1 MPANLKPRLV
11 ARCWFFEYGH
21 GMEVAVVYRRI
32 LLPLDRSA
40 ISEQAVPHALAQARR
55 FGAELILLR
64 VLEPLTNVRGLS
76 DRDLEEMR
84 AFTLQR
90 AQEYLDDL
98 VARSEC
104 EEITVRTAT
113 AEGRPHETI
122 LLYAEENDI
131 DLIVICTRGRSGFS
145 RWLMGSVAD
154 RVVRGARVPVLLVRA
169 EQTD

>member
-1 MPANLKPRLV
+1 M
-11 ARCWFFEYGH
+11 
-21 GMEVAVVYRRI
+21 YRRV

-40 ISEQAVPHALAQARR
+40 IAEQAMPHALAQARR

-84 AFTLQR
+84 SFSLQR
-90 AQEYLDDL
+90 AQEYLDEL

-104 EEITVRTAT
+104 EEITVRMDTI
-113 AEGRPHETI
+113 EGRPHERI
-122 LLYAEENDI
+122 LQYAEANDV

-154 RVVRGARVPVLLVRA
+154 RVGRGAKVPVLLVRA
-169 EQTD
+169 QKEGAQSTLG

>member
-1 MPANLKPRLV
+1 MV
-11 ARCWFFEYGH
+11 MYT
-21 GMEVAVVYRRI
+21 RI

-40 ISEQAVPHALAQARR
+40 VAEQALSHALAQARR
-55 FGAELILLR
+55 SGAELILLR

-98 VARSEC
+98 VARADC
-104 EEITVRTAT
+104 EGIAVRTDT
-113 AEGRPHETI
+113 VEGRPHEKI
-122 LLYAEENDI
+122 LQYAEANGV

-154 RVVRGARVPVLLVRA
+154 RVVRGAKVPVLLVRA
-169 EQTD
+169 QKEDARRTQD

>member
-1 MPANLKPRLV
+1 MI
-11 ARCWFFEYGH
+11 
-21 GMEVAVVYRRI
+21 YRRI

-76 DRDLEEMR
+76 DGDLEDMR
-84 AFTLQR
+84 AFSLQR
-90 AQEYLDDL
+90 AREYLDDL
-98 VARSEC
+98 VATSEY
-104 EEITVRTAT
+104 EGITVRTAIV
-113 AEGRPHETI
+113 EGRPHEKI
-122 LLYAEENDI
+122 LQYAEENEL

-154 RVVRGARVPVLLVRA
+154 RVVRGAKVPVLLVRA
-169 EQTD
+169 EQMD

>member
-1 MPANLKPRLV
+1 MS
-11 ARCWFFEYGH
+11 
-21 GMEVAVVYRRI
+21 YRRV

-40 ISEQAVPHALAQARR
+40 VSEQAVPHALAQAKR

-64 VLEPLTNVRGLS
+64 VLEPLTNVSGLS

-84 AFTLQR
+84 AFSFQR

-104 EEITVRTAT
+104 EEITVRTDT
-113 AEGRPHETI
+113 VEGRPHEKI
-122 LLYAEENDI
+122 LQYAEANDI

-145 RWLMGSVAD
+145 RWLMGGVAD

-169 EQTD
+169 QKEGAKRTQT

>member
-1 MPANLKPRLV
+1 MM
-11 ARCWFFEYGH
+11 YGR
-21 GMEVAVVYRRI
+21 V

-40 ISEQAVPHALAQARR
+40 VSEQAVPHALAQARR

-76 DRDLEEMR
+76 DKDLDEMS
-84 AFTLQR
+84 AFSLRR

-98 VARSEC
+98 VARCEC
-104 EEITVRTAT
+104 EEISVRTAT
-113 AEGRPHETI
+113 VEGRPHEKI
-122 LLYAEENDI
+122 LQYAEANDV

-145 RWLMGSVAD
+145 RWLMGGVAD

-169 EQTD
+169 QKEGGQRTQT

>member
-1 MPANLKPRLV
+1 M
-11 ARCWFFEYGH
+11 
-21 GMEVAVVYRRI
+21 YRRV

-40 ISEQAVPHALAQARR
+40 ISEQAVPHALAQARHS
-55 FGAELILLR
+55 GAELILLR

-76 DRDLEEMR
+76 DGDQEDMR
-84 AFTLQR
+84 AVTLQR

-104 EEITVRTAT
+104 GEITVRTAT
-113 AEGRPHETI
+113 IEGRPHEKI
-122 LLYAEENDI
+122 LEYAEEGDV

-154 RVVRGARVPVLLVRA
+154 RVVRGAKVPVLLVRA
-169 EQTD
+169 EQVV